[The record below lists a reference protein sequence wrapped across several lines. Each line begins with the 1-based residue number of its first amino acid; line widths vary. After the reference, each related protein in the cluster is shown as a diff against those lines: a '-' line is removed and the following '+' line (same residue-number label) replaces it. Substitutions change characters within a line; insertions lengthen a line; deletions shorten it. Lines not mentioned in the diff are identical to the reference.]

1 MLESRV
7 VSIPIDRPLAEAYD
21 FMSEPRNV
29 AAWATVP
36 VVSFRHVRDLE
47 YAVDLP
53 EGPAV
58 MRFTPRN
65 DYGVLD
71 CSVTPVGSAV
81 TRYVPA
87 RVFANGAGCELQL
100 VMLRQ
105 QEMSAEAF
113 ASEQEWIT
121 ADLLVLKSL
130 LELSR

>member
-1 MLESRV
+1 M
-7 VSIPIDRPLAEAYD
+7 
-21 FMSEPRNV
+21 
-29 AAWATVP
+29 
-36 VVSFRHVRDLE
+36 
-47 YAVDLP
+47 
-53 EGPAV
+53 
-58 MRFTPRN
+58 
-65 DYGVLD
+65 
-71 CSVTPVGSAV
+71 
-81 TRYVPA
+81 PA